1 MEKVM
6 IIDLI
11 IRLIEKTLIYK
22 MSYFLKPQANR
33 NKIEVKLDLS
43 IYAQN
48 LTKKMQQVPI
58 HCNMLRKKI

>member
-11 IRLIEKTLIYK
+11 IRLIEKTLIYT
-22 MSYFLKPQANR
+22 MSYFLKPQTNK

-43 IYAQN
+43 SYAQN
-48 LTKKMQQVPI
+48 LT
-58 HCNMLRKKI
+58 